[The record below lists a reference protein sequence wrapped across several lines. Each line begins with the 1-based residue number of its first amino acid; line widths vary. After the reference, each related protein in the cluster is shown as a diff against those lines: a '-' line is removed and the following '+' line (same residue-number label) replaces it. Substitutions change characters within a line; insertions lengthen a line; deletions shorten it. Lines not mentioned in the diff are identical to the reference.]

1 MKHRKIES
9 EIQELTQLLN
19 KVVLER
25 QEIEEKEEQIRN
37 TIECLQATENELEN
51 KNKSSEKHKKR
62 AAIPHNKLDKNNR
75 EIKVGDKVRFLTLSK
90 FKSKGGTVAYFTKQR
105 VTSIDYRGIKISK
118 ESRNLEVIGLD
129 SEASGSEHE
138 F

>member
-37 TIECLQATENELEN
+37 TIECLQATENESEN

-62 AAIPHNKLDKNNR
+62 AAIPHNKLDKKQQRDKSRRQGTLPNTVQVQIKRRHSCVFHQAKSNLNR
-75 EIKVGDKVRFLTLSK
+75 LPRDQDIQREQ
-90 FKSKGGTVAYFTKQR
+90 KSR
-105 VTSIDYRGIKISK
+105 SHR
-118 ESRNLEVIGLD
+118 R
-129 SEASGSEHE
+129 
-138 F
+138 